1 MLKKTKLACLVS
13 HPIQYQVPLFRKISA
28 EENINFEVI
37 FISSMS
43 TKNYTDV
50 GFNRSVK
57 WDIPLE
63 GGYKGYFLDKFN
75 ESMLIPNF
83 FIIQIKLWEILKK
96 NKYEVLW
103 IHGWGS
109 HSCIAAIIY
118 CKILNIKVLIR
129 GESGTHLKCAGIL
142 RRICRR
148 LLMFFLK
155 HTVNGFLAIGSNNL
169 DYYKKYGIDNK
180 KISIVPYAVD
190 NDFFVI
196 QISKSNNFVNEYR
209 RLLDDPKKLIIL
221 FASKLEK
228 RKRADL
234 LIHAFQNMLSKWR
247 FEKSFPELIIIGD
260 GVEIENLRE
269 MVKESFR
276 LNIKFLGFKN
286 QTELPNYYALADIFV
301 LPSEQEPWGLVVNE
315 AMNAN
320 CAIIVS
326 DEVGAARDLIVN
338 LKTGLI
344 FNAGSNEDLEKK
356 LTLLCENS
364 DLINEISKGAKDQ
377 IINWSYKQ
385 DIIGIH
391 NALEKLN

>member
-1 MLKKTKLACLVS
+1 
-13 HPIQYQVPLFRKISA
+13 
-28 EENINFEVI
+28 
-37 FISSMS
+37 
-43 TKNYTDV
+43 
-50 GFNRSVK
+50 
-57 WDIPLE
+57 
-63 GGYKGYFLDKFN
+63 
-75 ESMLIPNF
+75 
-83 FIIQIKLWEILKK
+83 
-96 NKYEVLW
+96 
-103 IHGWGS
+103 
-109 HSCIAAIIY
+109 
-118 CKILNIKVLIR
+118 
-129 GESGTHLKCAGIL
+129 
-142 RRICRR
+142 
-148 LLMFFLK
+148 MFFLK

-190 NDFFVI
+190 NDFFKI